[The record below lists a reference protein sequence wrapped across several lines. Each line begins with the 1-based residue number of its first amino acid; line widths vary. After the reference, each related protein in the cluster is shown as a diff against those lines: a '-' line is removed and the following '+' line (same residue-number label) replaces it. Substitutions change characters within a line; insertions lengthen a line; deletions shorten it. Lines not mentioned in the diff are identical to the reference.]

1 MRKDIFVNCS
11 NHPSEGWQ
19 DSQKNA
25 ALEYGEIVDIPFPNV
40 DSRITNEELDA
51 LVDDTVNKIMEYKPK
66 AVMLMGE
73 FVTSY
78 KIVNK
83 LKENNIKVL
92 VSVTERNSKEV
103 KGSDGVITK
112 TSVFDFKGFR
122 EY

>member
-11 NHPSEGWQ
+11 NHPSKGWQ

-25 ALEYGEIVDIPFPNV
+25 ALEYGEIVDVPFPNV
-40 DSRITNEELDA
+40 GSEITNEELDA
-51 LVDDTVNKIMEYKPK
+51 LVDDTVNKILEYKPK

-103 KGSDGVITK
+103 KGKDGVINK

>member
-11 NHPSEGWQ
+11 NHPSNGWQ

-25 ALEYGEIVDIPFPNV
+25 ALEYGEIVDVPFPNV